1 MRAPFKIAK
10 DALGNFRSYIE
21 LSLGPGYVDEVFNC
35 VDVRCVIVVILA
47 IIFSLDADGGRFLPD
62 A

>member
-1 MRAPFKIAK
+1 MDGAAEV
-10 DALGNFRSYIE
+10 Y
-21 LSLGPGYVDEVFNC
+21 PGYVDEVFNC